1 VEADGR
7 VRRPDPHDG
16 RRRRRRRVGSR
27 SLNRCSVRRTSF
39 NPFEPGYFDDPYGQF
54 ARLRADDPVHQSPL
68 GVWIL
73 FRHEDVNRVLR
84 DPSLSVE
91 FDNAAPT
98 PMMASLVDDVPGA
111 RRDRR
116 STAIL
121 NLDPPDHT
129 RLRRLVQG
137 TFTPKM
143 VEALRPRVQALV
155 DDALDEMADEGAGA
169 GDAGVDVIDRLAFP
183 LPFTVISE
191 LLGMPDNVDEREQLR
206 SWAHAI
212 AKTLDPILSPD
223 DVRAAVDAAD
233 HMRAYI
239 ESVVEWKRADPADDL
254 LSALVSVLDGEELF
268 DQVELLFIAG
278 HETTVNLI
286 GNGVHALLTPAHDDQ
301 RRRVIDD
308 PALVP
313 GMVEEVLRWD
323 SPVQFS
329 RRITLDDMTIDGHDI
344 EKGTFVMTCL
354 ASSNRDEAHW
364 GPAAAS
370 FDVGRDAAGLHASFG
385 SGIHHCL
392 GAALARLEG
401 QVALGMLVRRFP
413 TATLADGAV
422 RNNRIVLR
430 GFERLP
436 VRL

>member
-1 VEADGR
+1 M
-7 VRRPDPHDG
+7 
-16 RRRRRRRVGSR
+16 
-27 SLNRCSVRRTSF
+27 
-39 NPFEPGYFDDPYGQF
+39 
-54 ARLRADDPVHQSPL
+54 HQSPL

-84 DPSLSVE
+84 DPSMSVE

-143 VEALRPRVQALV
+143 VEALRPRVQSLV
-155 DDALDEMADEGAGA
+155 DETLDAMAVDGGT
-169 GDAGVDVIDRLAFP
+169 VDVIDRLAFP

-191 LLGMPDNVDEREQLR
+191 LLGMPDNAQEREQLR

-223 DVRAAVDAAD
+223 DVRAAVEAAD
-233 HMRAYI
+233 NMRAYI
-239 ESVVEWKRADPADDL
+239 ESVVAWKRANPADDL

-268 DQVELLFIAG
+268 DQIELLFIAG

-286 GNGVHALLTPAHDDQ
+286 GNGVHALLSPAHDDQ

-308 PALVP
+308 PSLAP

-329 RRITLDDMTIDGHDI
+329 RRITLDDITIDGRDI

-354 ASSNRDEAHW
+354 ASSNRDESHW
-364 GPAAAS
+364 GSDAAS

-401 QVALGMLVRRFP
+401 QVALGTFLQRFP
-413 TATLADGAV
+413 AATLDDGGAV

-430 GFERLP
+430 GFDRLA
-436 VRL
+436 VSLS

>member
-1 VEADGR
+1 
-7 VRRPDPHDG
+7 
-16 RRRRRRRVGSR
+16 
-27 SLNRCSVRRTSF
+27 
-39 NPFEPGYFDDPYGQF
+39 
-54 ARLRADDPVHQSPL
+54 VHQSPL

-84 DPSLSVE
+84 DPSMSVE

-143 VEALRPRVQALV
+143 VEALRPRVQSLV
-155 DDALDEMADEGAGA
+155 DETLDAMAVDGGT
-169 GDAGVDVIDRLAFP
+169 VDVIDRLAFP

-191 LLGMPDNVDEREQLR
+191 LLGMPDNVQEREQLR

-223 DVRAAVDAAD
+223 DVRAAVEAAD
-233 HMRAYI
+233 NMRAYI
-239 ESVVEWKRADPADDL
+239 ESVVAWKRTNPADDL

-268 DQVELLFIAG
+268 DQIELLFIAG

-286 GNGVHALLTPAHDDQ
+286 GNGVHALLSPAHDDQ

-308 PALVP
+308 PSLAP

-329 RRITLDDMTIDGHDI
+329 RRITLDDITIDGRDI

-354 ASSNRDEAHW
+354 ASSNRDESHW
-364 GPAAAS
+364 GSDAAS

-385 SGIHHCL
+385 SGIHHSL

-401 QVALGMLVRRFP
+401 QVALGTFLQRFP
-413 TATLADGAV
+413 AATLDDGGAV

-430 GFERLP
+430 GFDRLA
-436 VRL
+436 VSLS

>member
-1 VEADGR
+1 
-7 VRRPDPHDG
+7 
-16 RRRRRRRVGSR
+16 
-27 SLNRCSVRRTSF
+27 
-39 NPFEPGYFDDPYGQF
+39 
-54 ARLRADDPVHQSPL
+54 VHHSPL

-84 DPSLSVE
+84 DPSMSVE

-155 DDALDEMADEGAGA
+155 DDALDEMAATSSDGGS
-169 GDAGVDVIDRLAFP
+169 VDVIDRLAFP

-191 LLGMPDNVDEREQLR
+191 LLGMPDNIEEREQLR
-206 SWAHAI
+206 TWAHAI
-212 AKTLDPILSPD
+212 AKTLDPILSQD
-223 DVRAAVDAAD
+223 DVRSAVDAAD
-233 HMRAYI
+233 RMRAYI
-239 ESVVEWKRADPADDL
+239 ESVVAWKRANPADDL
-254 LSALVSVLDGEELF
+254 LTALVSVLDGEELF

-301 RRRVIDD
+301 RRRVVDD

-313 GMVEEVLRWD
+313 DMVEEVLRWD

-364 GPAAAS
+364 GADAPS

-401 QVALGMLVRRFP
+401 QVALGTFVRRFP
-413 TATLADGAV
+413 SATLADGAV
-422 RNNRIVLR
+422 RNSRIVLR
-430 GFERLP
+430 GFDRLP
-436 VRL
+436 VSLS

>member
-1 VEADGR
+1 
-7 VRRPDPHDG
+7 
-16 RRRRRRRVGSR
+16 
-27 SLNRCSVRRTSF
+27 
-39 NPFEPGYFDDPYGQF
+39 
-54 ARLRADDPVHQSPL
+54 VHQSPL

-84 DPSLSVE
+84 DPSMSVE

-98 PMMASLVDDVPGA
+98 AMMASLVDDVPGA

-155 DDALDEMADEGAGA
+155 DDALDDMAASGGVA
-169 GDAGVDVIDRLAFP
+169 VDVIDRLAFP

-191 LLGMPDNVDEREQLR
+191 LLGMPNNAEEREQLR

-223 DVRAAVDAAD
+223 DVRAAVDAAE

-239 ESVVEWKRADPADDL
+239 ESVVEWKRANPADDL

-286 GNGVHALLTPAHDDQ
+286 GNGVHALLTPAHAAQ
-301 RRRVIDD
+301 RRRVVDD
-308 PALVP
+308 PSLVP

-329 RRITLDDMTIDGHDI
+329 RRITLDDMAIDGHDI

-354 ASSNRDEAHW
+354 ASSNRDESHW
-364 GPAAAS
+364 GGDAAS
-370 FDVGRDAAGLHASFG
+370 FDVARDGAGLHASFG

-401 QVALGMLVRRFP
+401 QVALGTFARRFP
-413 TATLADGAV
+413 TATLADGAA

-430 GFERLP
+430 GFDRLP
-436 VRL
+436 VSL

>member
-1 VEADGR
+1 M
-7 VRRPDPHDG
+7 
-16 RRRRRRRVGSR
+16 
-27 SLNRCSVRRTSF
+27 
-39 NPFEPGYFDDPYGQF
+39 
-54 ARLRADDPVHQSPL
+54 HQSPL

-84 DPSLSVE
+84 DPSMSVE

-143 VEALRPRVQALV
+143 VEALRPRVQSLV
-155 DDALDEMADEGAGA
+155 DETLDAMAVDGGT
-169 GDAGVDVIDRLAFP
+169 VDVIDRLAFP

-191 LLGMPDNVDEREQLR
+191 LLGMPDNVQEREQLR

-223 DVRAAVDAAD
+223 DVRAAVEAAD
-233 HMRAYI
+233 NMRAYI
-239 ESVVEWKRADPADDL
+239 ESVVAWKRANPADDL

-268 DQVELLFIAG
+268 DQIELLFIAG

-286 GNGVHALLTPAHDDQ
+286 GNGVHALLSPAHDDQ

-308 PALVP
+308 PSLAP

-329 RRITLDDMTIDGHDI
+329 RRITLDDITIDGRDI

-354 ASSNRDEAHW
+354 ASSNRDESHW
-364 GPAAAS
+364 GSDAAS

-401 QVALGMLVRRFP
+401 QVALGTFLQRFP
-413 TATLADGAV
+413 AATLDDGGAV

-430 GFERLP
+430 GFDRLA
-436 VRL
+436 VSLA

>member
-1 VEADGR
+1 
-7 VRRPDPHDG
+7 
-16 RRRRRRRVGSR
+16 
-27 SLNRCSVRRTSF
+27 
-39 NPFEPGYFDDPYGQF
+39 
-54 ARLRADDPVHQSPL
+54 VHQSPL

-84 DPSLSVE
+84 DPSMSVE

-143 VEALRPRVQALV
+143 VEALRPRVQSLV
-155 DDALDEMADEGAGA
+155 DETLVAMAVDGGT
-169 GDAGVDVIDRLAFP
+169 VDVIDRLAFP

-191 LLGMPDNVDEREQLR
+191 LLGMPDNVQEREQLR

-223 DVRAAVDAAD
+223 DVRAAVEAAD
-233 HMRAYI
+233 NMRAYI
-239 ESVVEWKRADPADDL
+239 ESVVAWKRANPADDL

-268 DQVELLFIAG
+268 DQIELLFIAG

-286 GNGVHALLTPAHDDQ
+286 GNGVHALLSPAHDDQ

-308 PALVP
+308 PSLAP

-329 RRITLDDMTIDGHDI
+329 RRITLDDITIDGRDI

-354 ASSNRDEAHW
+354 ASSNRDESHW
-364 GPAAAS
+364 GSDAAS

-401 QVALGMLVRRFP
+401 QVALGTFLQRFP
-413 TATLADGAV
+413 AATLDDGGAV

-430 GFERLP
+430 GFDRLA
-436 VRL
+436 VSLA

>member
-1 VEADGR
+1 
-7 VRRPDPHDG
+7 
-16 RRRRRRRVGSR
+16 
-27 SLNRCSVRRTSF
+27 
-39 NPFEPGYFDDPYGQF
+39 
-54 ARLRADDPVHQSPL
+54 VHQSPL

-84 DPSLSVE
+84 DPSMSVE

-143 VEALRPRVQALV
+143 VEALRPRVQSLV
-155 DDALDEMADEGAGA
+155 DETLDAMAVDGGT
-169 GDAGVDVIDRLAFP
+169 VDVIDRLAFP
-183 LPFTVISE
+183 LPFSVISE
-191 LLGMPDNVDEREQLR
+191 LLGMPDNVQEREQLR

-223 DVRAAVDAAD
+223 DVRAAVEAAD
-233 HMRAYI
+233 NMRAYI
-239 ESVVEWKRADPADDL
+239 ESVVAWKRTNPADDL

-268 DQVELLFIAG
+268 DQIELLFIAG

-286 GNGVHALLTPAHDDQ
+286 GNGVHALLSPAHDDQ

-308 PALVP
+308 PSLAP

-329 RRITLDDMTIDGHDI
+329 RRITLDDITIDGRDI

-354 ASSNRDEAHW
+354 ASSNRDESHW
-364 GPAAAS
+364 GSDAAS

-401 QVALGMLVRRFP
+401 QVALGTFLQRFP
-413 TATLADGAV
+413 AATLDDGGAV

-430 GFERLP
+430 GFDRLA
-436 VRL
+436 VSLA

>member
-1 VEADGR
+1 
-7 VRRPDPHDG
+7 
-16 RRRRRRRVGSR
+16 
-27 SLNRCSVRRTSF
+27 
-39 NPFEPGYFDDPYGQF
+39 
-54 ARLRADDPVHQSPL
+54 VHQSPL

-84 DPSLSVE
+84 DPSMSVE

-143 VEALRPRVQALV
+143 VEALRPRVQSLV
-155 DDALDEMADEGAGA
+155 DETLDAMAVDGGT
-169 GDAGVDVIDRLAFP
+169 VDVIDRLAFP
-183 LPFTVISE
+183 LPFSVISE
-191 LLGMPDNVDEREQLR
+191 LLGMPDNVQEREQLR

-223 DVRAAVDAAD
+223 DVRAAVEAAD
-233 HMRAYI
+233 NMRAYI
-239 ESVVEWKRADPADDL
+239 ESVVAWKRTNPADDL

-268 DQVELLFIAG
+268 DQIELLFIAG

-286 GNGVHALLTPAHDDQ
+286 GNGVHALLSPAHDDQ

-308 PALVP
+308 PSLVP

-329 RRITLDDMTIDGHDI
+329 RRITLDDITIDGRDI

-354 ASSNRDEAHW
+354 ASSNRDESHW
-364 GPAAAS
+364 GSDAAS

-401 QVALGMLVRRFP
+401 QVALGTFLQRFP
-413 TATLADGAV
+413 AATLDDGGAV

-430 GFERLP
+430 GFDRLA
-436 VRL
+436 VSLA

>member
-7 VRRPDPHDG
+7 VRRPHPDDG
-16 RRRRRRRVGSR
+16 RRRRRRRVGSHP
-27 SLNRCSVRRTSF
+27 LNPCSVPRTSF
-39 NPFEPGYFDDPYGQF
+39 NPFEPGYFDDPYRQF

-84 DPSLSVE
+84 DPSMSVE

-98 PMMASLVDDVPGA
+98 AMMASLVDDVPGA

-143 VEALRPRVQALV
+143 VEALRPRGQALV
-155 DDALDEMADEGAGA
+155 DDALDDMAASGGVA
-169 GDAGVDVIDRLAFP
+169 VDVIDRLAFP

-191 LLGMPDNVDEREQLR
+191 LLGMPNNAEEREQLR

-223 DVRAAVDAAD
+223 DVRAAVDAAE

-239 ESVVEWKRADPADDL
+239 ESVVEWKRANPADDL

-268 DQVELLFIAG
+268 DQIELLFIAG

-301 RRRVIDD
+301 RRRVVDD
-308 PALVP
+308 PSLVP

-329 RRITLDDMTIDGHDI
+329 RRITLDDMAIDGHDI

-354 ASSNRDEAHW
+354 ASSNRDESHW
-364 GPAAAS
+364 GGDAAS
-370 FDVGRDAAGLHASFG
+370 FDVARDGAGLHASFG

-401 QVALGMLVRRFP
+401 QVALGTFARRFP
-413 TATLADGAV
+413 TATLADGAA

-430 GFERLP
+430 GFDRLP
-436 VRL
+436 VSL

>member
-1 VEADGR
+1 M
-7 VRRPDPHDG
+7 
-16 RRRRRRRVGSR
+16 
-27 SLNRCSVRRTSF
+27 
-39 NPFEPGYFDDPYGQF
+39 
-54 ARLRADDPVHQSPL
+54 HQSPL

-84 DPSLSVE
+84 DPSMSVE

-143 VEALRPRVQALV
+143 VEALRPRVQSLV
-155 DDALDEMADEGAGA
+155 DETLDAMAVDGGT
-169 GDAGVDVIDRLAFP
+169 VDVIDRLAFP

-191 LLGMPDNVDEREQLR
+191 LLGMPDNAQEREQLR

-223 DVRAAVDAAD
+223 DVRAAVEAAD
-233 HMRAYI
+233 NMRAYI
-239 ESVVEWKRADPADDL
+239 ESVVAWKRANPADDL

-268 DQVELLFIAG
+268 DQIELLFIAG

-286 GNGVHALLTPAHDDQ
+286 GNGVHALLSPAHDDQ

-308 PALVP
+308 PSLAP

-329 RRITLDDMTIDGHDI
+329 RRITLDDITIDGRDI

-354 ASSNRDEAHW
+354 ASSNRDESHW
-364 GPAAAS
+364 GSDAAS

-401 QVALGMLVRRFP
+401 QVALGTFLQRFP
-413 TATLADGAV
+413 AATLDDGGAV

-430 GFERLP
+430 GFDRLA
-436 VRL
+436 VSLA

>member
-1 VEADGR
+1 
-7 VRRPDPHDG
+7 
-16 RRRRRRRVGSR
+16 
-27 SLNRCSVRRTSF
+27 
-39 NPFEPGYFDDPYGQF
+39 
-54 ARLRADDPVHQSPL
+54 VHQSPL

-84 DPSLSVE
+84 DPSMSVE

-143 VEALRPRVQALV
+143 VEALRPRVQSLV
-155 DDALDEMADEGAGA
+155 DETLDAMAVDGGT
-169 GDAGVDVIDRLAFP
+169 VDVIDRLAFP

-191 LLGMPDNVDEREQLR
+191 LLGMPDNVQEREQLR

-212 AKTLDPILSPD
+212 AKTLDPTLSPD
-223 DVRAAVDAAD
+223 AVRAAVEAAD
-233 HMRAYI
+233 NMRAYI
-239 ESVVEWKRADPADDL
+239 ESVVAWKRTNPADDL

-268 DQVELLFIAG
+268 DQIELLFIAG

-286 GNGVHALLTPAHDDQ
+286 GNGVHALLSPAHDDQ

-308 PALVP
+308 PSLAP

-329 RRITLDDMTIDGHDI
+329 RRITLDDITIDGRDI

-354 ASSNRDEAHW
+354 ASSNRDESHW
-364 GPAAAS
+364 GSDAAS

-401 QVALGMLVRRFP
+401 QVALGTFLQRFP
-413 TATLADGAV
+413 AATLDDGGAV

-430 GFERLP
+430 GFDRLA
-436 VRL
+436 VSLS

>member
-1 VEADGR
+1 
-7 VRRPDPHDG
+7 
-16 RRRRRRRVGSR
+16 
-27 SLNRCSVRRTSF
+27 
-39 NPFEPGYFDDPYGQF
+39 
-54 ARLRADDPVHQSPL
+54 VHQSPL

-84 DPSLSVE
+84 DPSMSVE

-143 VEALRPRVQALV
+143 VEALRPRVQSLV
-155 DDALDEMADEGAGA
+155 DETLDAMAVDGGT
-169 GDAGVDVIDRLAFP
+169 VDVIDRLAFP

-191 LLGMPDNVDEREQLR
+191 LLGMPDNVQEREQLR

-223 DVRAAVDAAD
+223 DVRAAVEAAD
-233 HMRAYI
+233 NMRAYI
-239 ESVVEWKRADPADDL
+239 ESVVAWKRANPADDL

-268 DQVELLFIAG
+268 DQIELLFIAG

-286 GNGVHALLTPAHDDQ
+286 GNGVHALLSPAHDDQ

-308 PALVP
+308 PSLAP

-329 RRITLDDMTIDGHDI
+329 RRITLDDITIDGRDI

-354 ASSNRDEAHW
+354 ASSNRDESHW
-364 GPAAAS
+364 GSDAAS

-401 QVALGMLVRRFP
+401 QVALGTFLQRFP
-413 TATLADGAV
+413 AATLDDGGAV

-430 GFERLP
+430 GFDRLA
-436 VRL
+436 VSLS

>member
-1 VEADGR
+1 
-7 VRRPDPHDG
+7 
-16 RRRRRRRVGSR
+16 
-27 SLNRCSVRRTSF
+27 
-39 NPFEPGYFDDPYGQF
+39 
-54 ARLRADDPVHQSPL
+54 VHQSPL

-84 DPSLSVE
+84 DPSMSVA

-143 VEALRPRVQALV
+143 VEALRPRVQSLV
-155 DDALDEMADEGAGA
+155 DETLDAMAVDGGT
-169 GDAGVDVIDRLAFP
+169 VDVIDRLAFP

-191 LLGMPDNVDEREQLR
+191 LLGMPDNAQEREQLR

-223 DVRAAVDAAD
+223 DVRAAVEAAD
-233 HMRAYI
+233 NMRAYI
-239 ESVVEWKRADPADDL
+239 ESVVAWKRANPADDL

-268 DQVELLFIAG
+268 DQIELLFIAG

-286 GNGVHALLTPAHDDQ
+286 GNGVHALLSPAHDDQ

-308 PALVP
+308 PSLAP

-329 RRITLDDMTIDGHDI
+329 RRITLDDITIDGRDI

-354 ASSNRDEAHW
+354 ASSNRDESHW
-364 GPAAAS
+364 GSDAAS

-401 QVALGMLVRRFP
+401 QVALGTFLQRFP
-413 TATLADGAV
+413 AATLDDGGAV

-430 GFERLP
+430 GFDRLA
-436 VRL
+436 VSLA